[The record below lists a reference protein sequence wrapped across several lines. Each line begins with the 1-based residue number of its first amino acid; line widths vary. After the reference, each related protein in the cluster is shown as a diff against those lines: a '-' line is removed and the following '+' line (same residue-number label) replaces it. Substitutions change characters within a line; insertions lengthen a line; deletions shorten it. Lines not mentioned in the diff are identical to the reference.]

1 MRLTDLFL
9 GNHQITEQNPAVQGQ
24 ASAAAPRPQE
34 QGGNTRL
41 QNLTPGQII
50 RGELISM
57 DNGGV
62 QIKLLN
68 NLLLNAKLDQN
79 IMLEPEKVMNFQ
91 VRSNGKS
98 LMLTP
103 LQANLSVEGPVS
115 KALEMAELPVNSA
128 TGEMTKLMMRA
139 GMPIDRNSLQQ
150 MYREMINQPA
160 GQISDLVDLH
170 KLGLPVT
177 EENLT
182 QMSSYKNLT
191 HQLTFG
197 LTDTAQ
203 ALMESISGMQEDGN
217 SPEAAKLYLEL
228 ATLLEEAEPGA
239 DAVLKETDSSAIRE
253 VFDRAL
259 LRLTGESMGET
270 GILQEPEDLENL
282 QNAQI
287 FQDIQI
293 SEDTQSAQ
301 NAQASQSV
309 QSPQNPESAVQ
320 DRNAMGDGRVLI
332 SEVSGELHTEAV
344 KSTVIA
350 EKPQSEKGTD
360 TQGSGASPEPA
371 GRDDQG
377 EKSAFPSGMQ
387 YSRIFSRV
395 LQSPEFTQDQKLDL
409 VNQLIKQ
416 GLATKNR
423 NLTDALMSSPHV
435 KRLLSDRFEKQWSIT
450 PEQVADPKEVER
462 LYGRL
467 ERQLSGVMRAL
478 ESAGQDHTPA
488 FQNAANL
495 NQNLDF
501 LNQINQMYSY
511 VQLPLRLQQ
520 GKAQGDLY
528 VYTNKRNLASRE
540 GPITALLHLDMEHLG
555 PLDVYVSMQTEKVN
569 TRFSVRDEEM
579 LDFLEDH
586 MHILTE
592 RLEKRGYRM
601 SVQTSLKSR
610 EKEEKNSGIDPILE
624 QAAPGVLLQVK
635 GFDVRT

>member
-1 MRLTDLFL
+1 MRLTDFFL
-9 GNHQITEQNPAVQGQ
+9 GNHQITAQNAVQGQ
-24 ASAAAPRPQE
+24 ASAAAQRPPE
-34 QGGNTRL
+34 QGGSARL

-50 RGELISM
+50 RGELVST

-62 QIKLLN
+62 QIRLLN
-68 NLLLNAKLDQN
+68 DLLLDAKLDRN
-79 IMLEPEKVMNFQ
+79 ILPELEKVMNFQ

-98 LMLTP
+98 LLLTP

-115 KALEMAELPVNSA
+115 RALEMAELPVNSA

-139 GMPIDRNSLQQ
+139 GLAIDRNSLQQ
-150 MYREMINQPA
+150 MYREMISQPS

-170 KLGLPVT
+170 RLGLPVT

-191 HQLTFG
+191 HQLTSG
-197 LTDTAQ
+197 LTDTAS
-203 ALMESISGMQEDGN
+203 ALMETIAGMQEDGN
-217 SPEAAKLYLEL
+217 SQEAAKLYLEL
-228 ATLLEEAEPGA
+228 ASLLEEAEPGA
-239 DAVLKETDSSAIRE
+239 DADMAETDSSAIRE

-270 GILQEPEDLENL
+270 GTLQEPEDLEYL
-282 QNAQI
+282 QNAQS
-287 FQDIQI
+287 FRDIQI
-293 SEDTQSAQ
+293 SEDTQAPR
-301 NAQASQSV
+301 

-320 DRNAMGDGRVLI
+320 DRNAAGAGRVLI
-332 SEVSGELHTEAV
+332 SEVSGEPKTAALKGA
-344 KSTVIA
+344 VIA
-350 EKPQSEKGTD
+350 EKPESD
-360 TQGSGASPEPA
+360 
-371 GRDDQG
+371 
-377 EKSAFPSGMQ
+377 FPSGMQ
-387 YSRIFSRV
+387 YSRIFSRI
-395 LQSPEFTQDQKLDL
+395 LQRPEYTQGEKLDL

-416 GLATKNR
+416 GLAAKNR

-435 KRLLSDRFEKQWSIT
+435 KRLLSDRFERQWSIT

-478 ESAGQDHTPA
+478 ESAGQNHTPA

-528 VYTNKRNLASRE
+528 VYTNKRNLASKE

-555 PLDVYVSMQTEKVN
+555 PLDVYVSMQTQKVN
-569 TRFSVRDEEM
+569 TRFNVGDEEM

-592 RLEKRGYRM
+592 RLEKRGYQL
-601 SVQTSLKSR
+601 SVQTTLRSR
-610 EKEEKNSGIDPILE
+610 EQEEKNSGIDPILE
-624 QAAPGVLLQVK
+624 QAAPGVLLQAK

>member
-1 MRLTDLFL
+1 MRLTDFFL
-9 GNHQITEQNPAVQGQ
+9 GNHQITAQNAVQGQ
-24 ASAAAPRPQE
+24 ASAAAQRPPE
-34 QGGNTRL
+34 QGGSARL

-50 RGELISM
+50 RGELISA

-62 QIKLLN
+62 QIRLLN
-68 NLLLNAKLDQN
+68 DLLLDAKLDRN
-79 IMLEPEKVMNFQ
+79 ILPELEKVMNFQ

-98 LMLTP
+98 LLLTP

-115 KALEMAELPVNSA
+115 RALEMAELPVNSA

-139 GMPIDRNSLQQ
+139 GLAIDRNSLQQ
-150 MYREMINQPA
+150 MYREMISLPS

-170 KLGLPVT
+170 RLGLPVT

-191 HQLTFG
+191 HQLTSG
-197 LTDTAQ
+197 LSDTAG
-203 ALMESISGMQEDGN
+203 ALMETVAGMQEDGN
-217 SPEAAKLYLEL
+217 SQEAAKLYLEL
-228 ATLLEEAEPGA
+228 ASLLEEAEPGA
-239 DAVLKETDSSAIRE
+239 DADMAETGSSAIRE

-259 LRLTGESMGET
+259 LRLTGERMGET
-270 GILQEPEDLENL
+270 GTLQEPENLENL
-282 QNAQI
+282 QNAQS
-287 FQDIQI
+287 FQDIPI
-293 SEDTQSAQ
+293 SED
-301 NAQASQSV
+301 AQAPR
-309 QSPQNPESAVQ
+309 QSPQNPEGAVQ
-320 DRNAMGDGRVLI
+320 DRNAAGAGRVLI
-332 SEVSGELHTEAV
+332 SEVSGEPKTAALKGA
-344 KSTVIA
+344 VIA
-350 EKPQSEKGTD
+350 EKPESD
-360 TQGSGASPEPA
+360 
-371 GRDDQG
+371 
-377 EKSAFPSGMQ
+377 FPSGMQ
-387 YSRIFSRV
+387 YSRIFSRI
-395 LQSPEFTQDQKLDL
+395 LQSPEYTQGEKLDL

-416 GLATKNR
+416 GLETKNR

-435 KRLLSDRFEKQWSIT
+435 KNLLSDRFERQWSIT

-478 ESAGQDHTPA
+478 ESAGQNHTPA

-528 VYTNKRNLASRE
+528 VYTNKRNLASKE

-555 PLDVYVSMQTEKVN
+555 PLDVYVSMQTQKVN
-569 TRFSVRDEEM
+569 TRFNVGDEEM

-592 RLEKRGYRM
+592 RLEKRGYQL
-601 SVQTSLKSR
+601 SVQTTLRSR
-610 EKEEKNSGIDPILE
+610 DQEEKNSGIDPILE
-624 QAAPGVLLQVK
+624 QAAPGILLQAK

>member
-1 MRLTDLFL
+1 MRLTDFFL
-9 GNHQITEQNPAVQGQ
+9 GNHQITAQNAVQGQ
-24 ASAAAPRPQE
+24 ASAAAQRPPE
-34 QGGNTRL
+34 QGGSARL

-50 RGELISM
+50 RGELISA

-62 QIKLLN
+62 QIRLLN
-68 NLLLNAKLDQN
+68 DLLLDAKLDRN
-79 IMLEPEKVMNFQ
+79 ILPELEKVMNFQ

-98 LMLTP
+98 LLLTP

-115 KALEMAELPVNSA
+115 RALEMAELPVNSA

-139 GMPIDRNSLQQ
+139 GLAIDRNSLQQ
-150 MYREMINQPA
+150 MYREMISLPS

-170 KLGLPVT
+170 RLGLPVT

-191 HQLTFG
+191 HQLTSG
-197 LTDTAQ
+197 LSDTAG
-203 ALMESISGMQEDGN
+203 ALMETVAGMQEDGN
-217 SPEAAKLYLEL
+217 SQEAAKLYLEL
-228 ATLLEEAEPGA
+228 ASLLEEAEPGA
-239 DAVLKETDSSAIRE
+239 DADMAETGSFAIRE
-253 VFDRAL
+253 AFDRAL

-270 GILQEPEDLENL
+270 GILQEPENLENL
-282 QNAQI
+282 QNARS
-287 FQDIQI
+287 FQDIPI
-293 SEDTQSAQ
+293 SED
-301 NAQASQSV
+301 AQAPR
-309 QSPQNPESAVQ
+309 QSPQNPEGAVQ
-320 DRNAMGDGRVLI
+320 DRNAAGAGRVLI
-332 SEVSGELHTEAV
+332 SEVSGEPKTAALKGA
-344 KSTVIA
+344 VIA
-350 EKPQSEKGTD
+350 EKPESD
-360 TQGSGASPEPA
+360 
-371 GRDDQG
+371 
-377 EKSAFPSGMQ
+377 FPSGMQ
-387 YSRIFSRV
+387 YSRIFSRI
-395 LQSPEFTQDQKLDL
+395 LQSPEYTQGEKLDL

-416 GLATKNR
+416 GLAAKNR

-435 KRLLSDRFEKQWSIT
+435 KNLLSDRFERQWSIT

-478 ESAGQDHTPA
+478 ESAGQNHTPA

-528 VYTNKRNLASRE
+528 VYTNKRNLASKE

-555 PLDVYVSMQTEKVN
+555 PLDVYVSMQTQKVN
-569 TRFSVRDEEM
+569 TRFNVGDEEM

-592 RLEKRGYRM
+592 RLEKRGYQL
-601 SVQTSLKSR
+601 SVQTTLRSR
-610 EKEEKNSGIDPILE
+610 DQEEKNSGIDPILE
-624 QAAPGVLLQVK
+624 QAAPGILLQAK

>member
-1 MRLTDLFL
+1 MRLTDFFF
-9 GNHQITEQNPAVQGQ
+9 GNNQINTQNPAVQGQ
-24 ASAAAPRPQE
+24 ASAAAQRPPE
-34 QGGNTRL
+34 QGGSGSARL

-50 RGELISM
+50 RGELIST

-68 NLLLNAKLDQN
+68 DLLLDAKLDRN
-79 IMLEPEKVMNFQ
+79 ILPELEKVMNFQ

-98 LMLTP
+98 LLLTP

-139 GMPIDRNSLQQ
+139 GLPIDRNSLQQ
-150 MYREMINQPA
+150 MYREMVSQPS

-170 KLGLPVT
+170 RLGLPVT

-191 HQLTFG
+191 HQLTSG
-197 LTDTAQ
+197 LTDTAN
-203 ALMESISGMQEDGN
+203 ALMETIAGMQEDGN
-217 SPEAAKLYLEL
+217 SQEAAKLYLEL
-228 ATLLEEAEPGA
+228 SSLLEEAEPGA
-239 DAVLKETDSSAIRE
+239 DADLAETDSSAIRE

-270 GILQEPEDLENL
+270 GILQESEDSENL
-282 QNAQI
+282 QNAQA
-287 FQDIQI
+287 FQD
-293 SEDTQSAQ
+293 TQTTR
-301 NAQASQSV
+301 QS
-309 QSPQNPESAVQ
+309 SQNPESSVQ
-320 DRNAMGDGRVLI
+320 DRNAVGAGRVLI
-332 SEVSGELHTEAV
+332 SEVSGELKTAAP
-344 KSTVIA
+344 KGTVIA
-350 EKPQSEKGTD
+350 ENPESVQGTD
-360 TQGSGASPEPA
+360 NGKAGARPESA
-371 GRDDQG
+371 GGEDQG
-377 EKSAFPSGMQ
+377 EKSAFPSGIQ
-387 YSRIFSRV
+387 YSRILSRI
-395 LQSPEFTQDQKLDL
+395 LQSPEYTQGEKLDL

-416 GLATKNR
+416 GLAAKNR
-423 NLTDALMSSPHV
+423 NLTDALMSSSHV
-435 KRLLSDRFEKQWSIT
+435 KSLLSDRFERQWSIT

-478 ESAGQDHTPA
+478 ESAGQNHTQA

-528 VYTNKRNLASRE
+528 VYTNKRNLASKE

-555 PLDVYVSMQTEKVN
+555 PLDVYVSMQTQKVN
-569 TRFSVRDEEM
+569 TRFNVGDEEM
-579 LDFLEDH
+579 LDFLEEH
-586 MHILTE
+586 MHILTK
-592 RLEKRGYRM
+592 RLEKRGYQL
-601 SVQTSLKSR
+601 SVQTTLRSR
-610 EKEEKNSGIDPILE
+610 EQEEKNSGIDPILE
-624 QAAPGVLLQVK
+624 QAAPGVLLQAK

>member
-1 MRLTDLFL
+1 MRLTDFFL
-9 GNHQITEQNPAVQGQ
+9 GNHQITAQNAVQGQ
-24 ASAAAPRPQE
+24 ASAAAQRPPE
-34 QGGNTRL
+34 QGGSGSARL

-50 RGELISM
+50 RGELISA

-68 NLLLNAKLDQN
+68 DLLLDAKLDRN
-79 IMLEPEKVMNFQ
+79 ILPELEKVMNFQ

-98 LMLTP
+98 LLLTP

-115 KALEMAELPVNSA
+115 RALEMAELPVNSA
-128 TGEMTKLMMRA
+128 TGEMTELMMRA
-139 GMPIDRNSLQQ
+139 GLPIDRNSLQQ
-150 MYREMINQPA
+150 MYREMISLPS

-170 KLGLPVT
+170 RLGLPVT

-191 HQLTFG
+191 HQLTSG
-197 LTDTAQ
+197 LSDTAG
-203 ALMESISGMQEDGN
+203 ALMETVAGMQEDGN
-217 SPEAAKLYLEL
+217 SQEAAKLYLEL
-228 ATLLEEAEPGA
+228 ASLLEEAEPGA
-239 DAVLKETDSSAIRE
+239 DADMAETGSSAIRE
-253 VFDRAL
+253 AFDRAL

-282 QNAQI
+282 QNAQS
-287 FQDIQI
+287 FQDIPI
-293 SEDTQSAQ
+293 SED
-301 NAQASQSV
+301 AQAPR
-309 QSPQNPESAVQ
+309 QSPQNPEGAVQ
-320 DRNAMGDGRVLI
+320 DRNAAGAGRVLI
-332 SEVSGELHTEAV
+332 SEVSGEPKTAALKGA
-344 KSTVIA
+344 VIA
-350 EKPQSEKGTD
+350 EKPESD
-360 TQGSGASPEPA
+360 
-371 GRDDQG
+371 
-377 EKSAFPSGMQ
+377 FPSGMQ
-387 YSRIFSRV
+387 YSRIFSRI
-395 LQSPEFTQDQKLDL
+395 LQSPEYTQGEKLDL

-435 KRLLSDRFEKQWSIT
+435 KNLLSDRFERQWSIT

-478 ESAGQDHTPA
+478 ESAGQNHTPA

-528 VYTNKRNLASRE
+528 VYTNKRNLASKE

-555 PLDVYVSMQTEKVN
+555 PLDVYVSMQTQKVN
-569 TRFSVRDEEM
+569 TRFNVGDEEM

-592 RLEKRGYRM
+592 RLEKRGYQL
-601 SVQTSLKSR
+601 SVQTTLRSR
-610 EKEEKNSGIDPILE
+610 DQEEKNSGIDPILE
-624 QAAPGVLLQVK
+624 QAAPGILLQAK

>member
-1 MRLTDLFL
+1 MRLTDFFL
-9 GNHQITEQNPAVQGQ
+9 GNHQITAQNAVQGQ
-24 ASAAAPRPQE
+24 ASAAAQRPPE
-34 QGGNTRL
+34 QGGSGSARL

-50 RGELISM
+50 RGELISA

-68 NLLLNAKLDQN
+68 DLLLDAKLDRN
-79 IMLEPEKVMNFQ
+79 ILPELEKVMNFQ

-98 LMLTP
+98 LLLTP

-115 KALEMAELPVNSA
+115 RALEMAELPVNSA
-128 TGEMTKLMMRA
+128 TGEMTELMMRA
-139 GMPIDRNSLQQ
+139 GLPIDRNSLQQ
-150 MYREMINQPA
+150 MYREMISLPS

-170 KLGLPVT
+170 RLGLPVT

-191 HQLTFG
+191 HQLTSG
-197 LTDTAQ
+197 LTDTAG
-203 ALMESISGMQEDGN
+203 ALMETIAGMQEDGN
-217 SPEAAKLYLEL
+217 SQEAAKLYLEL
-228 ATLLEEAEPGA
+228 ASLLEEAEPGVDA
-239 DAVLKETDSSAIRE
+239 DMAETGSSAIRE
-253 VFDRAL
+253 AFDRAL
-259 LRLTGESMGET
+259 LRLTGESMGEAGT
-270 GILQEPEDLENL
+270 LQEPEDLENL
-282 QNAQI
+282 QNARS
-287 FQDIQI
+287 FRDIPI
-293 SEDTQSAQ
+293 SEES
-301 NAQASQSV
+301 QAPR
-309 QSPQNPESAVQ
+309 QSPQNPEGAVQ
-320 DRNAMGDGRVLI
+320 DRNAGGAGRVLI
-332 SEVSGELHTEAV
+332 SEDSGETKTAALKGA
-344 KSTVIA
+344 VIA
-350 EKPQSEKGTD
+350 EKPESD
-360 TQGSGASPEPA
+360 
-371 GRDDQG
+371 
-377 EKSAFPSGMQ
+377 FPSGMQ
-387 YSRIFSRV
+387 YSRIFSRI
-395 LQSPEFTQDQKLDL
+395 LQSPEYTQGEKLDL

-416 GLATKNR
+416 GLAAKNR

-435 KRLLSDRFEKQWSIT
+435 KSLLSDRFERQWSIT

-478 ESAGQDHTPA
+478 ESAGQNHTPA

-528 VYTNKRNLASRE
+528 VYTNKRNLASKE

-555 PLDVYVSMQTEKVN
+555 PLDVYVSMQTQKVN
-569 TRFSVRDEEM
+569 TRFNVGDEEM

-592 RLEKRGYRM
+592 RLEKRGYQL
-601 SVQTSLKSR
+601 SVQTTLRSR
-610 EKEEKNSGIDPILE
+610 EQEEKNSGIDPILE
-624 QAAPGVLLQVK
+624 QAAPGVLLQAK